1 MYVKTE
7 RTLLGPDLNKKSLL
21 IKKFNF
27 TFFKP

>member
-1 MYVKTE
+1 MCMKTE
-7 RTLLGPDLNKKSLL
+7 KALLKSGLNKKSLL